1 MKYYNQYMDSQQVAP
16 DFHRTLCELQPR
28 PRRSHVRQ
36 AVALAA
42 CGAAA
47 CLALYVGLS
56 PASAPNQVA
65 SDAIVPGIQD
75 TIGPGDSS
83 GYLVPDS
90 GQGTTNFFCM
100 GGIDYVPWETEVD
113 GSLRYDIQ
121 EGSFGRTLTQEQLF
135 DLFWP
140 DGEEEGIPWTLFWDG
155 YTLKADAIYDKEGS
169 LLWVTVVGSKGD
181 AHFSLQLAPD
191 QLPPTCVAG
200 TEPVYYDYFDTE
212 IAAWTSTGDWNNDG
226 AEETRV
232 TIQAVKDGIG
242 VRFVNYGQ
250 TNEAGEDTALDF
262 NSLFVNRTFA
272 GEGIQLTLDH
282 LRTTTDIPD
291 WRADTFSSLE
301 EARQETAFAPY
312 LPASAP
318 AGYGEFKGKLS
329 YQEGVRNT
337 LFLRWSRGYSDVT
350 VRVSLPEG
358 GAPEEEPVDV
368 STPAAYDVRLYSIP
382 WCDSVPEEYR
392 NSVSSPTFR
401 AQDMTREIIAA
412 RSLSY
417 QDAGD
422 IDGPRINF
430 TIRYSDGTEAEYT
443 SKGLSEDALWAMI
456 SPTLPG

>member
-1 MKYYNQYMDSQQVAP
+1 MKYYTQYINSQQVTP
-16 DFHRTLCELQPR
+16 EFHRRLCELKPR
-28 PRRSHVRQ
+28 PRRSHVGQ
-36 AVALAA
+36 IAALAA
-42 CGAAA
+42 CGAVA

-56 PASAPNQVA
+56 PAPTQVT
-65 SDAIVPGIQD
+65 SDTIVPGIQD
-75 TIGPGDSS
+75 TIGPGESS

-90 GQGTTNFFCM
+90 GKGVTNFFCLR
-100 GGIDYVPWETEVD
+100 GIDYVPLETEID
-113 GSLRYDIQ
+113 SSLRYDVQ

-140 DGEEEGIPWTLFWDG
+140 DGDGEGIPWTLFWDG
-155 YTLKADAIYDKEGS
+155 YTLTADAIYNKNGS

-200 TEPVYYDYFDTE
+200 PEPAYYDYFGTE
-212 IAAWTSTGDWNNDG
+212 IAAWTTTGDWNNDG
-226 AEETRV
+226 TQETKV
-232 TIQAVKDGIG
+232 TIQAVKYGIG

-250 TNEAGEDTALDF
+250 TDPEGKDTALDF
-262 NSLFVNRTFA
+262 STLFVNHTFA
-272 GEGIQLTLDH
+272 GEGIQFTLDH
-282 LRTTTDIPD
+282 LRTATDIPA

-301 EARQETAFAPY
+301 EARQKVAFAPY

-318 AGYGEFKGKLS
+318 AGYGEFEGTLS
-329 YQEGVRNT
+329 YQEGIKNT

-358 GAPEEEPVDV
+358 GAPEGEPVDINDQ
-368 STPAAYDVRLYSIP
+368 AAYDVRLYSIP

-392 NSVSSPTFR
+392 ETVDNPIFR
-401 AQDMTREIIAA
+401 AQDMTREVVAA
-412 RSLSY
+412 RFHSY

-422 IDGPRINF
+422 MDGPRIDF
-430 TIRYSDGTEAEYT
+430 TIRYPDGTEATYT
-443 SKGLSEDALWAMI
+443 SKGLGEDALWAMI

>member
-1 MKYYNQYMDSQQVAP
+1 MKYYNQYMDSQQVSP

-212 IAAWTSTGDWNNDG
+212 IAAWTSTGDWNDDG
-226 AEETRV
+226 AEETKV

-250 TNEAGEDTALDF
+250 TDPEGKDTALDF

-272 GEGIQLTLDH
+272 GEGIQFTLDH

-291 WRADTFSSLE
+291 WHADTFSSLE
-301 EARQETAFAPY
+301 EARQEADFAPY

-318 AGYGEFKGKLS
+318 AGYGEFEGKLS

-337 LFLRWSRGYSDVT
+337 LFLRWSQGLADVT

-358 GAPEEEPVDV
+358 GAPVGNPVDV
-368 STPAAYDVRLYSIP
+368 SNPAAYDVRLYSIP

-401 AQDMTREIIAA
+401 AQDMTREVIAA

-443 SKGLSEDALWAMI
+443 SKGLSEDSLWAMI

>member
-1 MKYYNQYMDSQQVAP
+1 MKYYNQYMDSQQVSP

-113 GSLRYDIQ
+113 GSLRYDVQ

-181 AHFSLQLAPD
+181 AHFSLQLSPD

-200 TEPVYYDYFDTE
+200 PEPTYYDYFGTE
-212 IAAWTSTGDWNNDG
+212 IAAWTSTGDWNDDG
-226 AEETRV
+226 AEETKV

-250 TNEAGEDTALDF
+250 TNQDGADTALDF

-272 GEGIQLTLDH
+272 GEGIQFTLDH

-291 WRADTFSSLE
+291 WHADTFSSLE
-301 EARQETAFAPY
+301 EARQEADFAPY

-318 AGYGEFKGKLS
+318 AGYGEFEGKLS

-337 LFLRWSRGYSDVT
+337 LFLRWSQGLADVT

-358 GAPEEEPVDV
+358 GAPVGNPVDV

-443 SKGLSEDALWAMI
+443 SKGLSEDSLWAMI

>member
-1 MKYYNQYMDSQQVAP
+1 MKYYNQYMDSQQVSP

-155 YTLKADAIYDKEGS
+155 YTLKADAIYDKAGS

-181 AHFSLQLAPD
+181 AHFSLQLSPD

-200 TEPVYYDYFDTE
+200 PEPTYYDYFGTE
-212 IAAWTSTGDWNNDG
+212 IAAWTSTGDWNDDG
-226 AEETRV
+226 AEETKV

-250 TNEAGEDTALDF
+250 TNQDGADTALDF

-272 GEGIQLTLDH
+272 GEGIQFTLDH

-291 WRADTFSSLE
+291 WHADTFSSLE
-301 EARQETAFAPY
+301 EARQEADFAPY

-318 AGYGEFKGKLS
+318 AGYGEFEGKLS

-368 STPAAYDVRLYSIP
+368 NTPAAYDVRLYSIP

-412 RSLSY
+412 RSRSY

-430 TIRYSDGTEAEYT
+430 TIRYFDGTQAEYT

>member
-226 AEETRV
+226 AKETRV

-318 AGYGEFKGKLS
+318 AGYGEFEGKLS

>member
-1 MKYYNQYMDSQQVAP
+1 MKYYNQYMDSQQVSP

-36 AVALAA
+36 VAALTA

-75 TIGPGDSS
+75 TIGPGESS
-83 GYLVPDS
+83 GYLVPNS

-100 GGIDYVPWETEVD
+100 GGLDYVPWETEVD
-113 GSLRYDIQ
+113 GSLRYDVQ

-135 DLFWP
+135 DVFWP
-140 DGEEEGIPWTLFWDG
+140 DGDGEGIPWTLFWDG

-181 AHFSLQLAPD
+181 AHFSLQLSPD

-200 TEPVYYDYFDTE
+200 PEPTYYDYFGTE
-212 IAAWTSTGDWNNDG
+212 IAAWTSTGDWNDDG
-226 AEETRV
+226 ESETKV

-250 TNEAGEDTALDF
+250 TNQDGADTALDF
-262 NSLFVNRTFA
+262 NSFFVNRTFA

-282 LRTTTDIPD
+282 LLTTTDIPD
-291 WRADTFSSLE
+291 WRANTFSSLE

-318 AGYGEFKGKLS
+318 TGYGEFEGKLS

-368 STPAAYDVRLYSIP
+368 NTPAAYDVRLYSIP

-417 QDAGD
+417 PDAGD

-443 SKGLSEDALWAMI
+443 SKGLREDALWAMI

>member
-155 YTLKADAIYDKEGS
+155 YTLNADAIYDKEGS

-181 AHFSLQLAPD
+181 AHFSLQLSPD

-200 TEPVYYDYFDTE
+200 PEPTYYDYFGTE
-212 IAAWTSTGDWNNDG
+212 IAAWTSTGDWNDDG
-226 AEETRV
+226 AEETKV

-443 SKGLSEDALWAMI
+443 SKGLREDALWAMI

>member
-1 MKYYNQYMDSQQVAP
+1 MKYYNQYMDSQQVSP

-36 AVALAA
+36 AAALAA

-56 PASAPNQVA
+56 PASTPNQVA
-65 SDAIVPGIQD
+65 SDTIVPGIQD

-90 GQGTTNFFCM
+90 GLGTTNFFCM

-113 GSLRYDIQ
+113 GALRYDVQ

-140 DGEEEGIPWTLFWDG
+140 DGEGEGIPWTLFWDG

-169 LLWVTVVGSKGD
+169 LLWVTVVGSKEG
-181 AHFSLQLAPD
+181 AHFSLQLSPD

-200 TEPVYYDYFDTE
+200 PEPTYYDYFGTE
-212 IAAWTSTGDWNNDG
+212 IAAWTSTGDWNDDG

-250 TNEAGEDTALDF
+250 TNQDGEDTALDF

-291 WRADTFSSLE
+291 WQADTFSNLE
-301 EARQETAFAPY
+301 EARQEADFAPY

-318 AGYGEFKGKLS
+318 AGYGEFDGKLS

-337 LFLRWSRGYSDVT
+337 LFLRWSRGLADVT

-368 STPAAYDVRLYSIP
+368 NTPAAYDVRLYSIP

-401 AQDMTREIIAA
+401 AQDMTREVIAA

>member
-1 MKYYNQYMDSQQVAP
+1 MKYYNQYMDSQQVSP

-56 PASAPNQVA
+56 PASAPNQVV

-90 GQGTTNFFCM
+90 GQGTTNCFCM

-113 GSLRYDIQ
+113 GSLRYDVQ

-140 DGEEEGIPWTLFWDG
+140 DGDGEGIPWTLFWDG

-169 LLWVTVVGSKGD
+169 LLWVTVVGSKGN
-181 AHFSLQLAPD
+181 AHFSLQLSPD

-200 TEPVYYDYFDTE
+200 PEPTYYDYFGTE
-212 IAAWTSTGDWNNDG
+212 IAAWTSTGDWNDDG
-226 AEETRV
+226 AEETKV

-250 TNEAGEDTALDF
+250 TNQDGEDTALDF

-272 GEGIQLTLDH
+272 GEGIQFTLDH

-291 WRADTFSSLE
+291 WHADTYSSLE

-312 LPASAP
+312 LPACAP
-318 AGYGEFKGKLS
+318 TGYGEFEGKLS
-329 YQEGVRNT
+329 YQERVRNT
-337 LFLRWSRGYSDVT
+337 LFLRWSQGLADVT

-368 STPAAYDVRLYSIP
+368 SNPAAYDVRLYSIP
-382 WCDSVPEEYR
+382 WCDSVPEKYR

-401 AQDMTREIIAA
+401 AQDMTRKIIAA

>member
-1 MKYYNQYMDSQQVAP
+1 MKYYNQYMDSQQVSP

-36 AVALAA
+36 AAALAA

-56 PASAPNQVA
+56 PASAPNPVA

-75 TIGPGDSS
+75 TIGPGESS
-83 GYLVPDS
+83 GYLVPNS

-113 GSLRYDIQ
+113 GSLRYDVQ

-140 DGEEEGIPWTLFWDG
+140 NGDGEGIPWTLFWDG

-169 LLWVTVVGSKGD
+169 LLWVTVVGSKGG
-181 AHFSLQLAPD
+181 AHFSLQLSPD

-200 TEPVYYDYFDTE
+200 PEPTYYDYFDTE
-212 IAAWTSTGDWNNDG
+212 IAAWTTTGDWNDDG
-226 AEETRV
+226 AEETKV

-250 TNEAGEDTALDF
+250 TSEDGKDTALDF
-262 NSLFVNRTFA
+262 NSFFVNRTFA
-272 GEGIQLTLDH
+272 GEGIQFTLDH
-282 LRTTTDIPD
+282 LRTATDIPA

-301 EARQETAFAPY
+301 EARQEAAFAPY

-318 AGYGEFKGKLS
+318 AGYGEFEGNLF
-329 YQEGVRNT
+329 YQEGTKNT
-337 LFLRWSRGYSDVT
+337 LFLHWSQGLADVT

-358 GAPEEEPVDV
+358 GAPVGDPVDV
-368 STPAAYDVRLYSIP
+368 NNPATYDVRLYSIP
-382 WCDSVPEEYR
+382 WSDSVPEEYWETVD
-392 NSVSSPTFR
+392 NPIFR
-401 AQDMTREIIAA
+401 AQDMTREVVAA
-412 RSLSY
+412 RSRSY
-417 QDAGD
+417 HDSGD
-422 IDGPRINF
+422 IDGPRIDF
-430 TIRYSDGTEAEYT
+430 TIRYSDGTEAAYST
-443 SKGLSEDALWAMI
+443 KGLSEDELWAMI
-456 SPTLPG
+456 SPTLPS

>member
-1 MKYYNQYMDSQQVAP
+1 MKYYTQYMDSQQVSP
-16 DFHRTLCELQPR
+16 NLHRRLCELKPR
-28 PRRSHVRQ
+28 PRHSHVGQ
-36 AVALAA
+36 MAALAA

-56 PASAPNQVA
+56 PASGPNPVA
-65 SDAIVPGIQD
+65 SDTIVPGIQD
-75 TIGPGDSS
+75 NFGPGESS

-90 GQGTTNFFCM
+90 EEGTANFFCM
-100 GGIDYVPWETEVD
+100 GVIDYVPWETEGD
-113 GSLRYDIQ
+113 GALRYDVP

-140 DGEEEGIPWTLFWDG
+140 DGDGEGIPWTLFWDG
-155 YTLKADAIYDKEGS
+155 YTLTADAIYDKEGS

-181 AHFSLQLAPD
+181 AHFSLQLSPD
-191 QLPPTCVAG
+191 QLLPTCVAG
-200 TEPVYYDYFDTE
+200 PEPTYYDYFGTE
-212 IAAWTSTGDWNNDG
+212 IAAWTSTGDWNDDG
-226 AEETRV
+226 KKETKV

-250 TNEAGEDTALDF
+250 TDPEGKDTAPDF
-262 NSLFVNRTFA
+262 NSFFVNRTFA
-272 GEGIQLTLDH
+272 GEGIQFTLDH

-301 EARQETAFAPY
+301 EARQEAAFAPY

-318 AGYGEFKGKLS
+318 AGYREFEGTLS

-350 VRVSLPEG
+350 VRVSLPESG
-358 GAPEEEPVDV
+358 TPQGNTVDV
-368 STPAAYDVRLYSIP
+368 SNPAAYDVRLYSIP

-392 NSVSSPTFR
+392 ETVDNPIFR
-401 AQDMTREIIAA
+401 AQDMTREVVSA
-412 RSLSY
+412 RARSY
-417 QDAGD
+417 QDTGD

-443 SKGLSEDALWAMI
+443 SKRLSEDALWAII

>member
-1 MKYYNQYMDSQQVAP
+1 MKYYNQYMDSQQVSP
-16 DFHRTLCELQPR
+16 DFHRTLCELKPR

-36 AVALAA
+36 AAALAA

-83 GYLVPDS
+83 GYLVPNS

-113 GSLRYDIQ
+113 GSLRYDVQ

-140 DGEEEGIPWTLFWDG
+140 NDDGEGIPWTLFWAG

-181 AHFSLQLAPD
+181 AHFSLQLSPD

-200 TEPVYYDYFDTE
+200 PEPTYYDYFGTE
-212 IAAWTSTGDWNNDG
+212 IAAWTSTGDWNDDG
-226 AEETRV
+226 AEETKA

-250 TNEAGEDTALDF
+250 TNQDGEDTALDF

-301 EARQETAFAPY
+301 EARQEADFTPY

-318 AGYGEFKGKLS
+318 AGYGEFEGKLS

-337 LFLRWSRGYSDVT
+337 LFLRWSQGLADVT

-358 GAPEEEPVDV
+358 GAPQGEPVDV
-368 STPAAYDVRLYSIP
+368 SNPAAYDVRLYSIP
-382 WCDSVPEEYR
+382 WYDSVPEEYR

-401 AQDMTREIIAA
+401 AQDMTREVIAA

>member
-1 MKYYNQYMDSQQVAP
+1 MKYYNQYMDSQQVSP

-36 AVALAA
+36 AAALAA

-113 GSLRYDIQ
+113 GSLRYDVQ

-140 DGEEEGIPWTLFWDG
+140 DGDGEGIPWTLFWDG
-155 YTLKADAIYDKEGS
+155 YTLNADAIYDKEGS

-181 AHFSLQLAPD
+181 AHFSLQLSPD

-200 TEPVYYDYFDTE
+200 PEPTYYDYFGTE
-212 IAAWTSTGDWNNDG
+212 IAAWTSTGDWNDDS
-226 AEETRV
+226 ESETKV

-250 TNEAGEDTALDF
+250 TNQDGEDTALDF

-291 WRADTFSSLE
+291 WRAETFSSLE

-312 LPASAP
+312 LPAAP
-318 AGYGEFKGKLS
+318 AGYGEFEGTLS

-337 LFLRWSRGYSDVT
+337 LFLRWSQGLADVT

-358 GAPEEEPVDV
+358 GAPEEEPVNV
-368 STPAAYDVRLYSIP
+368 SNPAAYDVRLYSIP

-422 IDGPRINF
+422 IDGPRIDF

-443 SKGLSEDALWAMI
+443 SKGLREDALWAMI